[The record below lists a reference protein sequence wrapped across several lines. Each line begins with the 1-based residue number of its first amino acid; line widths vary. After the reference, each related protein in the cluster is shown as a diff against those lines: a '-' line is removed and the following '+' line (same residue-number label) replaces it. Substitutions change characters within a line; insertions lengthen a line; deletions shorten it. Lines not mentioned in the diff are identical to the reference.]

1 MAALV
6 DTTVVID
13 LANGHDGAMTF
24 CNTVLRQSETIY
36 ISNIT
41 VMEVLV
47 GARNKKE
54 LDYLTTLLSIFTTLP
69 LTEDISSIATGL
81 IKHYHLA
88 HGLLIP
94 DALIA
99 ATALVENL
107 DFFTNNIKD
116 FRAVAHLNVEKP
128 Y

>member
-1 MAALV
+1 
-6 DTTVVID
+6 
-13 LANGHDGAMTF
+13 
-24 CNTVLRQSETIY
+24 
-36 ISNIT
+36 
-41 VMEVLV
+41 MEVLI

-54 LDYLTTLLSIFTTLP
+54 LGHLTALLSIFKTLP
-69 LTEDISSIATGL
+69 LTEDISDIATGL
-81 IKHYHLA
+81 IKQYHLA

-99 ATALVENL
+99 ATALVGDL

-116 FRAVAHLNVEKP
+116 FRAIAHLNVQKP